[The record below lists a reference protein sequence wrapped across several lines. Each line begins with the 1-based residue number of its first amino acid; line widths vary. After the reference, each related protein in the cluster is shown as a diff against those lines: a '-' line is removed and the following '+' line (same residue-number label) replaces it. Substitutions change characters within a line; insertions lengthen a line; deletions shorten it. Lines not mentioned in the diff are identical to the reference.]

1 MLLKDAKKLDEISPR
16 SWEHPADTAA
26 LSVLRGVAGLDDIV
40 RMIVGGTMEKSIR
53 LLHLANTVKVT
64 ANQFPVAYQIL
75 QRVAEILDWPQ
86 TPDMFVTND
95 PFFNAGVVGVK
106 EPFIVLH
113 SALIKTLDERELACV
128 IAHELGHIMSG
139 HSVYKTVL
147 WLLLRI
153 SLAALPIAGLLV
165 KPILLAL
172 KEWDRKS
179 ELTADR
185 AALVAVQSEQE
196 NYNVLMKGAG
206 GGDLSQ
212 MNMNDFFQ
220 QAWEYDNQ
228 KSLLDS
234 LFKLLN
240 TLQTSHPFP
249 VVRLQELRTWAA
261 SGEYQAILAGRYVRR
276 SDPAASTADDV
287 KNGYEHYKT
296 ALRNSDD
303 PLARA
308 ARTVGDSLGK
318 AADGLRDALKD
329 VFKGQ

>member
-1 MLLKDAKKLDEISPR
+1 
-16 SWEHPADTAA
+16 
-26 LSVLRGVAGLDDIV
+26 
-40 RMIVGGTMEKSIR
+40 
-53 LLHLANTVKVT
+53 VT
-64 ANQFPVAYQIL
+64 ANQFPIAFQIL
-75 QRVAEILDWPQ
+75 QRVAEILDWPK

-95 PFFNAGVVGVK
+95 PFFNAGVVGVN

-113 SALIKTLDERELACV
+113 SALFKTLDERELACL

-153 SLAALPIAGLLV
+153 SLNALPIAGLVV
-165 KPILLAL
+165 KPLLLAL

-185 AALVAVQSEQE
+185 AGLVAVQNEQE
-196 NYNVLMKGAG
+196 NYNLLMKGAG

-212 MNMNDFFQ
+212 MSINDFFQ

-228 KSLLDS
+228 KNLLDS

-240 TLQTSHPFP
+240 TLHASHPFP

-261 SGEYQAILAGRYVRR
+261 SGEYQAILEGRYVRR
-276 SDPAASTADDV
+276 SDPAASTAEDV
-287 KNGYEHYKT
+287 RKGYEHYKA

-303 PLARA
+303 PLART
-308 ARTVGDSLGK
+308 ARAVGDSLGK